1 LPEISA
7 IRPLYASS
15 RTNFV
20 HCGTCRITA
29 PSKSADNPTWLAGH
43 SPGTQVAHFHHFN
56 RQGAMADRIR
66 YLDMSFMVRVLQ
78 SRRVAGLK
86 EAP

>member
-1 LPEISA
+1 
-7 IRPLYASS
+7 
-15 RTNFV
+15 
-20 HCGTCRITA
+20 
-29 PSKSADNPTWLAGH
+29 
-43 SPGTQVAHFHHFN
+43 
-56 RQGAMADRIR
+56 MADRIR